1 MKKTSLL
8 TLLMALA
15 MPFSAFAVE
24 SPIVDEVPSSVDAN
38 TYVLTIFVE
47 PGAKVTVVGGSS
59 QIAPVTDGLGADVED
74 GEVEIMV
81 GLGQNTVNT
90 FSITA
95 EKDGEVS
102 DSVVI
107 EITEQTS
114 VSSNASGDTNPPQVP
129 SLNEIPAFVDAKEYI
144 ISGETEPLAN
154 IYAYTVQGIVAGTT
168 QADDNGYFQVTV
180 DLEEDK
186 TNRFN
191 VTAEDEAGNES
202 SASQAVIRQ
211 VVQRDSEEKE
221 EPLVTSAQV
230 FFGDIDGHWAESY
243 INQLYSEGVVS
254 GRSENV
260 FDPNGLITRAELT
273 KIAILA
279 TGHSTITTVH
289 EHPFQ
294 DVPLNSWFAPYVN
307 EAVRLGIASGYP
319 SGGYGPNDFITRA
332 AALKIILAAA
342 GFEVSDTSNDF
353 TDVNSNDWF
362 APYVSFA
369 SKNGIVNGY
378 LDGSFG
384 PGRNITRAE
393 VAKIMIKVL
402 ELRDEEVACATNEY
416 EGEWNGEMFAFDY
429 PCDWELATYQGEQ
442 EEQAY
447 VKHPDGQALFYYPA
461 PSLEALDGELLEELE
476 MEVDGDSYE
485 AKTYLFGDA
494 NITLIDL
501 GGGDFN
507 AHMSLYYE
515 NEDQFDTLK
524 AILSTFDF
532 K

>member
-1 MKKTSLL
+1 MKKSLFFGA
-8 TLLMALA
+8 LMVLA
-15 MPFSAFAVE
+15 MPLSAFALE
-24 SPIVDEVPSSVDAN
+24 GPIVDDIPSTVDAN

-47 PGAKVTVVGGSS
+47 PGSKVTVVGGAS
-59 QIAPVTDGLGADVED
+59 QIAPVTDGQGADAED
-74 GEVEIMV
+74 GEVQIMV
-81 GLGQNTVNT
+81 GLSQKSVNT

-95 EKDGEVS
+95 EKNGQAS
-102 DSVVI
+102 DAVVI
-107 EITEQTS
+107 EIIEATATN
-114 VSSNASGDTNPPQVP
+114 SSGGDINPPKVP
-129 SLNEIPAFVDAKEYI
+129 NLNEVPDFVDAKEYI
-144 ISGETEPLAN
+144 ISGTTEALAN
-154 IYAYTVQGIVAGTT
+154 IYAYTVRGTVAGST

-180 DLEEDK
+180 ELEEDK

-211 VVQRDSEEKE
+211 VVKRDVPVENKE
-221 EPLVTSAQV
+221 LVTSAQV

-254 GRSENV
+254 GRSETV

-279 TGHSTITTVH
+279 VGHSTDSTIDA
-289 EHPFQ
+289 HPFQ

-332 AALKIILAAA
+332 AALKIILASA
-342 GFEVSDTSNDF
+342 GFDGSDALVDF
-353 TDVNSNDWF
+353 TDVSSNDWF

-369 SKNGIVNGY
+369 SENDIVNGY

-402 ELRDEEVACATNEY
+402 ELRDDEVACSTKEY
-416 EGEWNGEMFAFDY
+416 EGTWNEGEYSFDY
-429 PCDWELATYQGEQ
+429 PCGWNADALYFEVRSPDEMAGLDFPTGDNDLIASLTLLDEDVLA
-442 EEQAY
+442 
-447 VKHPDGQALFYYPA
+447 L
-461 PSLEALDGELLEELE
+461 
-476 MEVDGDSYE
+476 
-485 AKTYLFGDA
+485 GDA
-494 NITLIDL
+494 MVNVR
-501 GGGDFN
+501 
-507 AHMSLYYE
+507 YYE
-515 NEDQFDTLK
+515 DVSKLHAFIDVNNDGFFGEMILTYTSEDELTTLK